1 MHKLLKFFNIT
12 TKAPPRHHVKLKP
25 TFLQRMMS
33 SFYGPSLACA
43 GSCRARDTRQCYYVL
58 FWPFSVQ
65 WLVPSPGN
73 NQIVSSLRYTNTRHT
88 RLTFSMLI
96 EYSWHRSSRYY
107 LNSFH
112 YTVKLQPNPQA
123 NYCLIPTDFLPPSLV
138 VCQMKLNWS
147 ILSLSYLLIIQY
159 AFIVYTDDII
169 FILDTIFYLCPT

>member
-1 MHKLLKFFNIT
+1 MINESAQVAEVLQYYNKSSASASRQIKTNIFT
-12 TKAPPRHHVKLKP
+12 THDVIILWPLPRVRWLVSG
-25 TFLQRMMS
+25 T
-33 SFYGPSLACA
+33 GP
-43 GSCRARDTRQCYYVL
+43 RDTRQCYYVL

-96 EYSWHRSSRYY
+96 EYSWPRSPRYY

-123 NYCLIPTDFLPPSLV
+123 NYCLIPTDFLPPRLV

-147 ILSLSYLLIIQY
+147 ILSLSYLLIVQY
-159 AFIVYTDDII
+159 TFIVYM
-169 FILDTIFYLCPT
+169 FIQMI